1 MNFEGNLLFTGPGE
15 IPHPDDRLMREI
27 ARVNDDDDEYRSS
40 LSEAFSH
47 HNNYGAV
54 NRNIPRES
62 HSNVSTVSVETPL
75 NAISGDSW
83 SYSRFKSGGQRN
95 SNSTKDDEEQ

>member
-27 ARVNDDDDEYRSS
+27 ARVDDDDEYRSS

-54 NRNIPRES
+54 NRHLPRET

-83 SYSRFKSGGQRN
+83 SYSRFKSGGQRS